1 MRVLVGAGWRSESQS
16 PGEMA
21 FIRKNAC
28 IRVLYI
34 YASLAIRNLGI
45 HSYPLTVTSQSRMDQ
60 SATAPTDIER
70 VFSSYIDI
78 RGSRDFPPFSG
89 ARYWALE
96 LLIRD
101 RLHDCTVGTPREHD
115 AQLGVA

>member
-1 MRVLVGAGWRSESQS
+1 MRVNHQERWRLYVKTHAFEFYTSTPRPQS
-16 PGEMA
+16 A
-21 FIRKNAC
+21 TLDVTRIR
-28 IRVLYI
+28 
-34 YASLAIRNLGI
+34 
-45 HSYPLTVTSQSRMDQ
+45 SQSRMDQ
-60 SATAPTDIER
+60 SATAPTDIYTVER